1 MISYEEW
8 LKTEEDEN
16 YLITDNVINDKMY
29 SYNSKDSLMD
39 FDEAY
44 KFLKETSV
52 IK

>member
-8 LKTEEDEN
+8 LKTEDDEN

-39 FDEAY
+39 FNEAY
-44 KFLKETSV
+44 KLLQETQV
-52 IK
+52 I